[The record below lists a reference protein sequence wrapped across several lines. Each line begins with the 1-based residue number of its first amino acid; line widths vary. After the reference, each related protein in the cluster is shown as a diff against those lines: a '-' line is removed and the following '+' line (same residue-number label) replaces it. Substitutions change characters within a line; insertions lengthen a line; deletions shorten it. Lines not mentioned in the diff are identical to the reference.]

1 MSFDEQSHLHSPD
14 TLYNHQPEISYRI
27 TEPNTPPYE
36 QPPYKKL
43 SSFPKNNHHKKLS
56 RLSLAFEKTIT
67 HDHNT
72 SSLDDNDYQSVI
84 CLIPI
89 TINIPFGDQVRSLP
103 MKVNK
108 SSTIKLVIQK
118 AIDEYNNVFSKEN
131 TKFRIKEDAELFI
144 LKPSKKNGKAKL
156 DMPCFNEEILV
167 SNCYTSNFSLL
178 WKEDPEDI
186 KQMFELNKRNKQH
199 MCKGGCVVF

>member
-1 MSFDEQSHLHSPD
+1 
-14 TLYNHQPEISYRI
+14 
-27 TEPNTPPYE
+27 
-36 QPPYKKL
+36 
-43 SSFPKNNHHKKLS
+43 
-56 RLSLAFEKTIT
+56 
-67 HDHNT
+67 
-72 SSLDDNDYQSVI
+72 
-84 CLIPI
+84 
-89 TINIPFGDQVRSLP
+89 
-103 MKVNK
+103 
-108 SSTIKLVIQK
+108 
-118 AIDEYNNVFSKEN
+118 VFSKEN